1 MNWRTEFRLVREG
14 EGQPACATCEDRID
28 AAPKGADG
36 GWDRLM
42 RRRLL
47 RAMAADVLDRHPDAV
62 RFERGAEGR
71 VRITGPERL
80 YTSVAGRGGWTA
92 LAMSSRPVGV
102 DVEAYAP
109 DLDPPLGLLQPE
121 EQNAILAG
129 PDPMRLFLRFWT
141 AREAYLKAGGRGLSV
156 MPDQI
161 RAEERD
167 GGVALIEAGRPVA
180 LAELIE
186 CGDAIAA
193 IVELSPAA

>member
-1 MNWRTEFRLVREG
+1 
-14 EGQPACATCEDRID
+14 
-28 AAPKGADG
+28 
-36 GWDRLM
+36 
-42 RRRLL
+42 
-47 RAMAADVLDRHPDAV
+47 
-62 RFERGAEGR
+62 
-71 VRITGPERL
+71 
-80 YTSVAGRGGWTA
+80 
-92 LAMSSRPVGV
+92 MSSRPVGV